1 VNWGTIETVGDH
13 SKFVETCATTFLNA
27 SKIVRANASSENHF
41 RFFCEK
47 LAASVSR
54 ELRATLL
61 RVKKF
66 SMVGCQQ
73 ALLDANAIKSQLLEI
88 PLVVSGGGGGGSS
101 SASSSTNATNY
112 ARSFRRTVEREFSR
126 IDAVL
131 KCVLNPEDSIAESLR
146 AMDPKATR
154 SEFTRICEA
163 RGMRKADIA
172 RFVEQFHR
180 LGTTDGDDTFDEV
193 SVAGAAMAGNSGN
206 DRERDLRQRSNSNL
220 KNLMQKMSADMSGMF
235 TVKK

>member
-1 VNWGTIETVGDH
+1 MNWGTIETVGDH
-13 SKFVETCATTFLNA
+13 SKFVETCAMTFLNA

-88 PLVVSGGGGGGSS
+88 PLVVSGGGGGSS

-172 RFVEQFHR
+172 RFVEQFDR